1 MRSVK
6 LALCFVL
13 ALSFLT
19 IYPEPKTSNA
29 IVGWVGAAGSPYV
42 GSATTQP
49 MDINISRNSGKS
61 WYCLNFVLDVNN
73 YPHVVW
79 MDNTINA
86 SAHDVYYVHW
96 NGSNWVGAN
105 GSFYDPT
112 SSSQPFD
119 INVSRTA
126 GDSWAPCIQ
135 LDKNGNPHISWG
147 ENSVYD
153 LYYVKWNGSNW
164 VGADGFAYDPLK
176 PIQTKEINVTR
187 TQGLEDGY
195 NGFVLDGNNNPHFVW
210 SYNGY
215 YGIYYARWN
224 GTDWVGADGSLYI
237 PSGPNN
243 LDVSVSRHGTW
254 NAACKVILDKNDIP
268 HIVYHD
274 NAYNWFDVIY
284 LKWSKK
290 DKNWVGAA
298 GSIYDPAISPPP
310 DINVSRSP
318 RADLGPSIQIDS
330 KGNPNITWT
339 YSTHGSGDDQVFF
352 VKWNGADWVG
362 VDGSIYN
369 PVTAYGNKGIN
380 IRRYNSSNGAGGPGF
395 VLDSN
400 DNPYV
405 CWHDNRNGQVDLYI
419 TKWNGS
425 DWVGIADSPYVPAQ
439 TAQPSDINVSSSVG
453 ASGGLI
459 SLDSQGLPNLIL
471 QDDSFGG
478 QTEMLFVKWSSNFD
492 GTFNITKSVDT
503 NSDGDYSDSGK
514 NVSAGDTLR
523 YKINWKFNQ
532 GQDALENP
540 YLYDTVP
547 DGTTYVSGSA
557 SPTANISYSLDG
569 GATWI
574 AGEPPN
580 GSPAG
585 TQLRW
590 SIAANSWVGAAG
602 SPYVGSAIPQ
612 PYDINL
618 SNNASASTR
627 SSLTIDSLG
636 NPCIAW
642 VDTASG
648 NGEIMFAKWNGTA
661 WTNAA
666 GLAFTIAN
674 GNISNNGGGSSS
686 PSLALDSSN
695 RPCVVWADNTPGNME
710 IYFAR
715 WNGTSWVNANGSAL
729 TSTNGN
735 VSNDSD
741 TSQSPSVAI
750 DSQGNPHIAWCNWM
764 TTDYE
769 ILYTKW
775 NGTGWVNASGT
786 TMSTANANF
795 TNDTENNYLPCLKL
809 DSTDNPWIAWYIT
822 PVTNYEIMLGHWDGT
837 SWVNVSGLA
846 LTVASANVSNNSGI
860 SFEPSLVLDHSGRPC
875 IAWYD
880 NVAGNFDIYFTRWNG
895 TNWVTANGSVL
906 TATNG
911 NCSNNSGMSNL
922 PRLAIDSNNNPHIVW
937 YDDVLNPGTNSIFY
951 IKWNGSAWVN
961 VFGTAATPANSN
973 VSNTT
978 YRTYFA
984 DLKLNSNDM
993 PYITW
998 DQYAPAATD
1007 IYFVRFGIDS
1017 SQFMFSVKIDNPATS
1032 YGICNHATFRHKWD
1046 NGVATE
1052 SNEVCNTIKYNF
1064 TGTFTLGKGVDANGD
1079 GKYTDNGATVL
1090 PGTTLSYKLDWTFD
1104 NPNNDPLNGAYI
1116 YDTVPPGT
1124 KYVAGSS
1131 PTYNLSYSVDNGF
1144 TWHPGEPP
1152 DGSVAGTKLRWKIRQ
1167 PGWTNAQGQLIN
1179 ATNPNV
1185 SRNAG
1190 ISDFPSCAVY
1200 KDGNP
1205 SIAWS
1210 DDVLGTTM
1218 VFYAKWN
1225 GTQWV
1230 NAAGLPFTAA
1240 NGNVASLSGGDPSL
1254 ALDPATGNPWIGFQ
1268 SNGILFS
1275 NLEIHVVKWN
1285 GSQWTNASGTPAT
1298 LINTDVSNNAGLSWF
1313 PSQLVLD
1320 SKGYPCMVW
1329 KDNTTGS
1336 FQNYFARWNGT
1347 NWVNASGTI
1356 LNTTN
1361 GSMNNNV
1368 VNSFWPTI
1376 SLDPNDRPYVA
1387 WDNNLGTNFEVYFAK
1402 WDGTQWVTASGTP
1415 LTPTNGN
1422 ISNNSGSSQIPFLF
1436 TDRLTGNPCIAWS
1449 DDTPGNYEIY
1459 YAKWNG
1465 SGWVNASGTAIDTA
1479 NPNMS
1484 HTTGG
1489 SYLLSLALDFN
1500 NLPAIS
1506 WEDDTP
1512 GNSDIY
1518 YSIWNGSGWVN
1529 AKGDA
1534 LTQTNGIVN
1543 LSPARSWFPSLAFD
1557 PVTNNPNIAW
1567 LDKTPGNNE
1576 VYFARW
1582 TDFSQTFTFAVKVDK
1597 PFSIPA
1603 LSPICN
1609 SASFEHAFDG
1619 GNPLISN
1626 SVCVKVKGSSEV
1638 KGANLVVRK
1647 TAKSIQ
1653 YNPDDTF
1660 EFQITVA
1667 NNGSTAAENVVLMDN
1682 FPHEL
1687 AFASSL
1693 PSGQAGYSSVK
1704 FAVGTLA
1711 PNASA
1716 IFSLKFRLSPKTTI
1730 DDCITVINEAIA
1742 TSGTLI
1748 AKDSAAINICTPK
1761 APCELYMDTKW
1772 TNVVKGVRSKGE
1784 PVKLEVIPMCGSS
1797 PYSVKVEWGD
1807 GSTVTGTVEGEGES
1821 FITEHSFAESSE
1833 FTVKITCV
1841 DAYGSTR
1848 ILTKN
1853 LK

>member
-1 MRSVK
+1 MLSVNEINE
-6 LALCFVL
+6 
-13 ALSFLT
+13 
-19 IYPEPKTSNA
+19 IY
-29 IVGWVGAAGSPYV
+29 
-42 GSATTQP
+42 
-49 MDINISRNSGKS
+49 
-61 WYCLNFVLDVNN
+61 L
-73 YPHVVW
+73 VW
-79 MDNTINA
+79 SDA
-86 SAHDVYYVHW
+86 S
-96 NGSNWVGAN
+96 
-105 GSFYDPT
+105 
-112 SSSQPFD
+112 Q
-119 INVSRTA
+119 
-126 GDSWAPCIQ
+126 
-135 LDKNGNPHISWG
+135 
-147 ENSVYD
+147 
-153 LYYVKWNGSNW
+153 
-164 VGADGFAYDPLK
+164 GADEIFFIKFA
-176 PIQTKEINVTR
+176 
-187 TQGLEDGY
+187 
-195 NGFVLDGNNNPHFVW
+195 
-210 SYNGY
+210 
-215 YGIYYARWN
+215 
-224 GTDWVGADGSLYI
+224 
-237 PSGPNN
+237 
-243 LDVSVSRHGTW
+243 
-254 NAACKVILDKNDIP
+254 
-268 HIVYHD
+268 
-274 NAYNWFDVIY
+274 
-284 LKWSKK
+284 
-290 DKNWVGAA
+290 
-298 GSIYDPAISPPP
+298 
-310 DINVSRSP
+310 
-318 RADLGPSIQIDS
+318 
-330 KGNPNITWT
+330 
-339 YSTHGSGDDQVFF
+339 
-352 VKWNGADWVG
+352 
-362 VDGSIYN
+362 
-369 PVTAYGNKGIN
+369 
-380 IRRYNSSNGAGGPGF
+380 NS
-395 VLDSN
+395 
-400 DNPYV
+400 
-405 CWHDNRNGQVDLYI
+405 
-419 TKWNGS
+419 
-425 DWVGIADSPYVPAQ
+425 
-439 TAQPSDINVSSSVG
+439 
-453 ASGGLI
+453 
-459 SLDSQGLPNLIL
+459 
-471 QDDSFGG
+471 
-478 QTEMLFVKWSSNFD
+478 FD

-503 NSDGDYSDSGK
+503 NNDGDYSDSGK

-523 YKINWKFNQ
+523 YKINWKFNS

-547 DGTTYVSGSA
+547 DGTTYIAGSA

-590 SIAANSWVGAAG
+590 DLSSLWVGAGG
-602 SPYVGSAIPQ
+602 SPYIGSAATQ
-612 PYDINL
+612 PMDINVSRNTGTSQYCSIEL
-618 SNNASASTR
+618 DTNNYP
-627 SSLTIDSLG
+627 
-636 NPCIAW
+636 NIAW
-642 VDTASG
+642 RDNTTG
-648 NGEIMFAKWNGTA
+648 NNEVFFVKWNGNNWVT
-661 WTNAA
+661 
-666 GLAFTIAN
+666 AN
-674 GNISNNGGGSSS
+674 GTIFN
-686 PSLALDSSN
+686 P
-695 RPCVVWADNTPGNME
+695 
-710 IYFAR
+710 
-715 WNGTSWVNANGSAL
+715 L
-729 TSTNGN
+729 TSNAN
-735 VSNDSD
+735 VSNSNYDS
-741 TSQSPSVAI
+741 SMPSMKL
-750 DSQGNPHIAWCNWM
+750 DSFNNPHIAWHEDGLGGNS
-764 TTDYE
+764 E
-769 ILYTKW
+769 IVYVHW
-775 NGTGWVNASGT
+775 NGSNWVTASNNVYNPIAG
-786 TMSTANANF
+786 NAN
-795 TNDTENNYLPCLKL
+795 
-809 DSTDNPWIAWYIT
+809 I
-822 PVTNYEIMLGHWDGT
+822 
-837 SWVNVSGLA
+837 
-846 LTVASANVSNNSGI
+846 SNNSGI
-860 SFEPSLVLDHSGRPC
+860 SWVPQIALDSKDKPHITWNDYSYATDREICYIHWDGNNWLTVDGSIYNPMTGNCNVSKNSSPSYVPVIDVDKLDIPH
-875 IAWYD
+875 IAWFDGFTGNHEIFYVYSD
-880 NVAGNFDIYFTRWNG
+880 GTNWRVVGGNLYNPTTGNANVSNNPGFSQYATIITDTNNFAHLSWADISYGNCEILYVRWDG
-895 TNWVTANGSVL
+895 TNWVCADGSVYNPV
-906 TATNG
+906 TG
-911 NCSNNSGMSNL
+911 NANVTKSPTDPDPYAVGHSMT
-922 PRLAIDSNNNPHIVW
+922 IDRDNNPHI
-937 YDDVLNPGTNSIFY
+937 
-951 IKWNGSAWVN
+951 AW
-961 VFGTAATPANSN
+961 
-973 VSNTT
+973 
-978 YRTYFA
+978 
-984 DLKLNSNDM
+984 
-993 PYITW
+993 
-998 DQYAPAATD
+998 TD
-1007 IYFVRFGIDS
+1007 ICTGNYDVYYIHWTNGQWLNDAGNVYVPSPNNANVTNNS
-1017 SQFMFSVKIDNPATS
+1017 SSSINSGHVISIITDTNNFPQMVYWDNYPGNDDINYIHLLGNTRDFSFSVKIDNPATS

-1090 PGTTLSYKLDWTFD
+1090 PGTTLGYKLDWTFD

-1144 TWHPGEPP
+1144 SWLAGEPP

-1167 PGWTNAQGQLIN
+1167 PGWTNAQGQLVN

-1185 SRNAG
+1185 SKNAG

-1230 NAAGLPFTAA
+1230 NAAGLPFTTA

-1320 SKGYPCMVW
+1320 SKGYPCIVW

-1368 VNSFWPTI
+1368 MNSFWPTI
-1376 SLDPNDRPYVA
+1376 SIDPNDRPYVA
-1387 WDNNLGTNFEVYFAK
+1387 WDNNFGTNFEVYFAK

-1500 NLPAIS
+1500 NLPAIT

-1597 PFSIPA
+1597 PFTVPA

-1619 GNPLISN
+1619 GNRLISN

-1693 PSGQAGYSSVK
+1693 PSGQVGYSSVK
-1704 FAVGTLA
+1704 FAIGTLA

-1730 DDCITVINEAIA
+1730 DDCITVINEAIT

-1784 PVKLEVIPMCGSS
+1784 PVKLEVIPRCGSS

-1807 GSTVTGTVEGEGES
+1807 GAIVTGTVEGEGES
-1821 FITEHSFAESSE
+1821 FITEHSYTETGE

-1848 ILTKN
+1848 ILTKT

>member
-1 MRSVK
+1 MTGNCNVSKNSSPSYVPVIDVDK
-6 LALCFVL
+6 LDIPHIAWFDGFTGNHEIFYVYSDGTNWRVVGGNLYNPTTGNANVSNNPGFSQY
-13 ALSFLT
+13 ATIITDTNNFAHLSWAD
-19 IYPEPKTSNA
+19 TSYGNCE
-29 IVGWVGAAGSPYV
+29 ILYV
-42 GSATTQP
+42 RW
-49 MDINISRNSGKS
+49 D
-61 WYCLNFVLDVNN
+61 
-73 YPHVVW
+73 
-79 MDNTINA
+79 
-86 SAHDVYYVHW
+86 
-96 NGSNWVGAN
+96 GSNWVCA
-105 GSFYDPT
+105 
-112 SSSQPFD
+112 
-119 INVSRTA
+119 
-126 GDSWAPCIQ
+126 
-135 LDKNGNPHISWG
+135 
-147 ENSVYD
+147 
-153 LYYVKWNGSNW
+153 
-164 VGADGFAYDPLK
+164 
-176 PIQTKEINVTR
+176 
-187 TQGLEDGY
+187 
-195 NGFVLDGNNNPHFVW
+195 
-210 SYNGY
+210 
-215 YGIYYARWN
+215 
-224 GTDWVGADGSLYI
+224 
-237 PSGPNN
+237 
-243 LDVSVSRHGTW
+243 
-254 NAACKVILDKNDIP
+254 
-268 HIVYHD
+268 
-274 NAYNWFDVIY
+274 
-284 LKWSKK
+284 
-290 DKNWVGAA
+290 
-298 GSIYDPAISPPP
+298 
-310 DINVSRSP
+310 
-318 RADLGPSIQIDS
+318 
-330 KGNPNITWT
+330 
-339 YSTHGSGDDQVFF
+339 
-352 VKWNGADWVG
+352 
-362 VDGSIYN
+362 DGSIYN
-369 PVTAYGNKGIN
+369 AVTGN
-380 IRRYNSSNGAGGPGF
+380 A
-395 VLDSN
+395 
-400 DNPYV
+400 
-405 CWHDNRNGQVDLYI
+405 
-419 TKWNGS
+419 
-425 DWVGIADSPYVPAQ
+425 
-439 TAQPSDINVSSSVG
+439 NVSRTPTDPNPFSVG
-453 ASGGLI
+453 HS
-459 SLDSQGLPNLIL
+459 
-471 QDDSFGG
+471 
-478 QTEMLFVKWSSNFD
+478 M
-492 GTFNITKSVDT
+492 
-503 NSDGDYSDSGK
+503 
-514 NVSAGDTLR
+514 
-523 YKINWKFNQ
+523 
-532 GQDALENP
+532 
-540 YLYDTVP
+540 
-547 DGTTYVSGSA
+547 
-557 SPTANISYSLDG
+557 
-569 GATWI
+569 
-574 AGEPPN
+574 
-580 GSPAG
+580 
-585 TQLRW
+585 
-590 SIAANSWVGAAG
+590 
-602 SPYVGSAIPQ
+602 
-612 PYDINL
+612 
-618 SNNASASTR
+618 
-627 SSLTIDSLG
+627 TID
-636 NPCIAW
+636 
-642 VDTASG
+642 
-648 NGEIMFAKWNGTA
+648 K
-661 WTNAA
+661 
-666 GLAFTIAN
+666 
-674 GNISNNGGGSSS
+674 NN
-686 PSLALDSSN
+686 
-695 RPCVVWADNTPGNME
+695 
-710 IYFAR
+710 
-715 WNGTSWVNANGSAL
+715 
-729 TSTNGN
+729 
-735 VSNDSD
+735 
-741 TSQSPSVAI
+741 
-750 DSQGNPHIAWCNWM
+750 NPHIAW
-764 TTDYE
+764 TDIDATNNLDLYYIHWNNGQWYNDQSNIYVPSPNNANVTKSPSSSINSGHVISIVTDTNNLPHMVFWDNYPSNLD
-769 ILYTKW
+769 ILYIHLL
-775 NGTGWVNASGT
+775 SE
-786 TMSTANANF
+786 SRDF
-795 TNDTENNYLPCLKL
+795 
-809 DSTDNPWIAWYIT
+809 S
-822 PVTNYEIMLGHWDGT
+822 
-837 SWVNVSGLA
+837 
-846 LTVASANVSNNSGI
+846 
-860 SFEPSLVLDHSGRPC
+860 
-875 IAWYD
+875 
-880 NVAGNFDIYFTRWNG
+880 
-895 TNWVTANGSVL
+895 
-906 TATNG
+906 
-911 NCSNNSGMSNL
+911 
-922 PRLAIDSNNNPHIVW
+922 
-937 YDDVLNPGTNSIFY
+937 
-951 IKWNGSAWVN
+951 
-961 VFGTAATPANSN
+961 
-973 VSNTT
+973 
-978 YRTYFA
+978 
-984 DLKLNSNDM
+984 
-993 PYITW
+993 
-998 DQYAPAATD
+998 
-1007 IYFVRFGIDS
+1007 
-1017 SQFMFSVKIDNPATS
+1017 FSVKIDNPATS

-1064 TGTFTLGKGVDANGD
+1064 TGTFTLDKGVDANGD

-1090 PGTTLSYKLDWTFD
+1090 PGTTLGYKLDWTFD
-1104 NPNNDPLNGAYI
+1104 NPNNDPLNGAYV

-1144 TWHPGEPP
+1144 SWHPGEPP
-1152 DGSVAGTKLRWKIRQ
+1152 DGSAAGTKLRWKIRQ
-1167 PGWTNAQGQLIN
+1167 PGWTNAQGQLVN

-1185 SRNAG
+1185 SKNAG

-1320 SKGYPCMVW
+1320 SKGYPCIVW

-1387 WDNNLGTNFEVYFAK
+1387 WDNNLGTNFEIYFAK

-1422 ISNNSGSSQIPFLF
+1422 ISNNAGSSQIPFLF

-1543 LSPARSWFPSLAFD
+1543 TSPARSWFPSLAFD

-1582 TDFSQTFTFAVKVDK
+1582 TDFSQTFTFTVKVDK
-1597 PFSIPA
+1597 PFTVPA

-1619 GNPLISN
+1619 GNPLLSN

-1693 PSGQAGYSSVK
+1693 PSGQVGYSSVK

-1716 IFSLKFRLSPKTTI
+1716 IFSLKFKLSPKTTI

-1761 APCELYMDTKW
+1761 APCELYIDTKW

-1784 PVKLEVIPMCGSS
+1784 PVKLEVIPRCGSS

-1807 GSTVTGTVEGEGES
+1807 GAIVTSTVEGEGES
-1821 FITEHSFAESSE
+1821 FITEHSYAETGE

-1848 ILTKN
+1848 ILTKT